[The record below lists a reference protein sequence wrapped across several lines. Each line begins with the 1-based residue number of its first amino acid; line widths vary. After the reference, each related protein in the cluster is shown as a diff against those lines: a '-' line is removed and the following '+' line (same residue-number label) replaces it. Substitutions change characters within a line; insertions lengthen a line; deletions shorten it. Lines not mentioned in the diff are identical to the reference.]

1 MSLNSGRIRNL
12 VAENNQQES
21 SFEADE
27 ENLVFSIQTLR
38 DPLVKMNTNDRKK
51 LLLLQKLH
59 KVIDDDFLERR
70 IEPRN
75 IIFVP

>member
-1 MSLNSGRIRNL
+1 M